1 MKTIAIVAGESSGDL
16 LGSHLIKSLKSIR
29 PDLTFIGIAGPKMIK
44 EGAASFFSMEELSV
58 RGYFEALRKLFCLL
72 KLRKNLLNQ
81 ILDAKPDLFIGI
93 DAPDFNF
100 WIERQLKKKGIPV
113 IHYVS
118 PSIWAWRGN
127 RLRKIK
133 KSIDHMLTIF
143 PFEKNIYSKANIQ
156 ASFVGH
162 PLAEMIPLH
171 PNKKKAQNKL
181 KIIKATKVI
190 ALLPGSRQGEVRWH
204 TQLLID
210 SALEISKRVRDIKF
224 LVPLPTR
231 ETYEIFSK
239 TLFKNTHAELDI
251 QLLIGHA
258 SDAINAAD
266 LVIVASGTATLE
278 TALYKKPMIVIY
290 KMSSISWQI
299 LKRMRYLPY
308 ISLPNILLNKFL
320 VPELLQ
326 DDATPENITDQTIEI
341 LKDVAYRKNLLI
353 QFTKI
358 HHQLKQNTSDRLNR
372 VVLKFIK

>member
-16 LGSHLIKSLKSIR
+16 LGSHLIKSLKSAR
-29 PDLTFIGIAGPKMIK
+29 SDLKFIGIAGPKMMK
-44 EGAASFFSMEELSV
+44 EGAVSFFSMEELSV
-58 RGYFEALRKLFCLL
+58 RGYFEAFRKLFHLIR
-72 KLRKNLLNQ
+72 LRKKLLNQ
-81 ILDAKPDLFIGI
+81 ILREKPVLFIGV

-100 WIERQLKKKGIPV
+100 WIEKQLKKKGVPV

-156 ASFVGH
+156 ATFVGH
-162 PLAEMIPLH
+162 PLAEMIPLY

-190 ALLPGSRQGEVRWH
+190 ALLPGSRQGEVKWH
-204 TQLLID
+204 AQLLID
-210 SALEISKRVRDIKF
+210 SATEISKKIRDVKF

-231 ETYEIFSK
+231 ETYDIFSK

-299 LKRMRYLPY
+299 LKRMRYLPFV
-308 ISLPNILLNKFL
+308 SLPNILLNKFL

-326 DDATPENITDQTIEI
+326 SDATSENISSKAIEI
-341 LKDVAYRKNLLI
+341 LKDASYRKNLLI

-372 VVLKFIK
+372 VILKLIK

>member
-29 PDLTFIGIAGPKMIK
+29 SDLTFIGIAGPKMMK
-44 EGAASFFSMEELSV
+44 EGAVSFFSMEELSV
-58 RGYFEALRKLFCLL
+58 RGYFEALRKLFRLL

-100 WIERQLKKKGIPV
+100 WIERQLKKKGVPV

-118 PSIWAWRGN
+118 PSIWAWRKN

-143 PFEKNIYSKANIQ
+143 PFEKNIYLKANIQ

-171 PNKKKAQNKL
+171 RNRKKAQDKL

-190 ALLPGSRQGEVRWH
+190 ALLPGSRQGELRWH
-204 TQLLID
+204 AQLLID
-210 SALEISKRVRDIKF
+210 SAIEISKRIRDIKF

-239 TLFKNTHAELDI
+239 TLFRNTHAELDI

-326 DDATPENITDQTIEI
+326 DDATPENITDKTIEI
-341 LKDVAYRKNLLI
+341 LKDAAYKKNLLI

-372 VVLKFIK
+372 VILKFIK

>member
-16 LGSHLIKSLKSIR
+16 LGSHLIKSLKSAR
-29 PDLTFIGIAGPKMIK
+29 PDLKFIGIAGPKMMK
-44 EGAASFFSMEELSV
+44 EGAVSFFSMEELSV
-58 RGYFEALRKLFCLL
+58 RGYFEVFRKLFHLI
-72 KLRKNLLNQ
+72 KLRKKLLNQ
-81 ILDAKPDLFIGI
+81 ILKEKPDLFIGV

-100 WIERQLKKKGIPV
+100 WIEKQLKKKGVPV

-156 ASFVGH
+156 ATFVGH
-162 PLAEMIPLH
+162 PLAEMIPLY

-190 ALLPGSRQGEVRWH
+190 ALLPGSRQGEVKWH
-204 TQLLID
+204 AQLLID
-210 SALEISKRVRDIKF
+210 SATEISKKIRDVKF

-231 ETYEIFSK
+231 ETYDIFSK

-299 LKRMRYLPY
+299 LKRMRYLPFV
-308 ISLPNILLNKFL
+308 SLPNILLNKFL

-326 DDATPENITDQTIEI
+326 SDATSENISSKAIEI
-341 LKDVAYRKNLLI
+341 LKDASYRKNLLI

-372 VVLKFIK
+372 VILKLIK

>member
-16 LGSHLIKSLKSIR
+16 LGSHLIRSLKSSR
-29 PDLTFIGIAGPKMIK
+29 SDLKFIGIAGPKMMK
-44 EGAASFFSMEELSV
+44 EGAVSLFLMEELSV
-58 RGYFEALRKLFCLL
+58 RGYFEAFKKLFHLIQ
-72 KLRKNLLNQ
+72 LRKNLLNQ
-81 ILDAKPDLFIGI
+81 ILNQKPDLFIGV

-133 KSIDHMLTIF
+133 KSVDHMLTIF

-156 ASFVGH
+156 ATFVGH
-162 PLAEMIPLH
+162 PLAEMIPLYS
-171 PNKKKAQNKL
+171 NKKKAQDKL

-190 ALLPGSRQGEVRWH
+190 ALLPGSRQGEVTWH
-204 TQLLID
+204 AQLLID
-210 SALEISKRVRDIKF
+210 SATEISKRIRDVKF

-231 ETYEIFSK
+231 ETYDIFSK

-251 QLLIGHA
+251 QLLVGHA

-299 LKRMRYLPY
+299 LKRMRYLPFV
-308 ISLPNILLNKFL
+308 SLPNILLNKFI

-326 DDATPENITDQTIEI
+326 SDATSDNISSKAIEI
-341 LKDVAYRKNLLI
+341 LKNAPYRKNLLT

-358 HHQLKQNTSDRLNR
+358 HHQLKQNTSDRLSK
-372 VVLKFIK
+372 VILKFIK

>member
-16 LGSHLIKSLKSIR
+16 LGSHLIKSLKSAR
-29 PDLTFIGIAGPKMIK
+29 SDLKFIGIAGPKMMK
-44 EGAASFFSMEELSV
+44 EGAVSFFSMEELSV
-58 RGYFEALRKLFCLL
+58 RGYFEVFRKLFHLI
-72 KLRKNLLNQ
+72 KLRKKLLNQ
-81 ILDAKPDLFIGI
+81 ILKEKPDLFIGV

-100 WIERQLKKKGIPV
+100 WIEKQLKKKGVPV

-156 ASFVGH
+156 ATFVGH
-162 PLAEMIPLH
+162 PLAEMIPLY

-181 KIIKATKVI
+181 KIIKATKII
-190 ALLPGSRQGEVRWH
+190 ALLPGSRQGEVKWH
-204 TQLLID
+204 AQLLID
-210 SALEISKRVRDIKF
+210 SATEISKKIRDVKF

-231 ETYEIFSK
+231 ETYDIFSK

-299 LKRMRYLPY
+299 LKRMRYLPFV
-308 ISLPNILLNKFL
+308 SLPNILLNKFL

-326 DDATPENITDQTIEI
+326 SDATSENISSKAIEI
-341 LKDVAYRKNLLI
+341 LKDASYRKNLLI

-372 VVLKFIK
+372 VILKLIK

>member
-16 LGSHLIKSLKSIR
+16 LGSHLIKSLKSTR

-44 EGAASFFSMEELSV
+44 EGAVSFFSMEELSV
-58 RGYFEALRKLFCLL
+58 RGYFEALRKLFRLL

-81 ILDAKPDLFIGI
+81 ILDAKPDLFIGV

-100 WIERQLKKKGIPV
+100 WIERQLKKKGVPV

-118 PSIWAWRGN
+118 PSIWAWRKN

-143 PFEKNIYSKANIQ
+143 PFEKNIYLKANIQ

-171 PNKKKAQNKL
+171 SNRKKAQDKL
-181 KIIKATKVI
+181 KIIKANKVI

-204 TQLLID
+204 AQLLID
-210 SALEISKRVRDIKF
+210 SAIEISKSVRDTKF

-239 TLFKNTHAELDI
+239 TLFKNTNTELDI

-299 LKRMRYLPY
+299 LKRLRYLPY

-326 DDATPENITDQTIEI
+326 DDATPQNISDKTIEI

-372 VVLKFIK
+372 VILKFIK

>member
-16 LGSHLIKSLKSIR
+16 LGSHLIRSLKSTR
-29 PDLTFIGIAGPKMIK
+29 FDLKFIGVAGPKMLK
-44 EGAASFFSMEELSV
+44 EGALSYFPMEELSV
-58 RGYFEALRKLFCLL
+58 RGYFEAFRKLFHLL
-72 KLRKNLLNQ
+72 TLRKNLLNQ

-118 PSIWAWRGN
+118 PSIWAWRKN
-127 RLRKIK
+127 RLKKIK
-133 KSIDHMLTIF
+133 TSIDHMLTIF
-143 PFEKNIYSKANIQ
+143 PFEKNIYSKAHIQ
-156 ASFVGH
+156 ATFVGH
-162 PLAEMIPLH
+162 PLADMIPLH
-171 PNKKKAQNKL
+171 PNKKKAQAKL
-181 KIIKATKVI
+181 KIIKATTVI
-190 ALLPGSRQGEVRWH
+190 ALLPGSRQGEVKWH

-210 SALEISKRVRDIKF
+210 SAIELSKKIRDVKF

-231 ETYEIFSK
+231 ETYMIFSK

-251 QLLIGHA
+251 QLLTGHA
-258 SDAINAAD
+258 SDAINASD

-278 TALYKKPMIVIY
+278 AALYKKPMIVIY
-290 KMSSISWQI
+290 KMSSMSWEI

-308 ISLPNILLNKFL
+308 VSLPNILLNKFF

-326 DDATPENITDQTIEI
+326 KDATPDNITNKALEI
-341 LKDVAYRKNLLI
+341 LKDTSYRKNLLI

-358 HHQLKQNTSDRLNR
+358 HRQLKQNTSYRLNKIIF
-372 VVLKFIK
+372 KFIK

>member
-16 LGSHLIKSLKSIR
+16 LGSHLIRSLKSTR
-29 PDLTFIGIAGPKMIK
+29 FDLKFIGVAGPKMLK
-44 EGAASFFSMEELSV
+44 EGALSYFPMEELSV
-58 RGYFEALRKLFCLL
+58 RGYFEAFRKLFHLL
-72 KLRKNLLNQ
+72 TLRKNLLNQ
-81 ILDAKPDLFIGI
+81 FLDAKPDLFIGI

-118 PSIWAWRGN
+118 PSIWAWRKN
-127 RLRKIK
+127 RLKKIK
-133 KSIDHMLTIF
+133 TSIDHMLTIF
-143 PFEKNIYSKANIQ
+143 PFEKNIYSKAHIQ
-156 ASFVGH
+156 ATFVGH

-171 PNKKKAQNKL
+171 PNKKKAQAKL
-181 KIIKATKVI
+181 KIIKATTVI
-190 ALLPGSRQGEVRWH
+190 ALLPGSRQGEVKWH

-210 SALEISKRVRDIKF
+210 SAIELSKKIRDVKF

-231 ETYEIFSK
+231 ETYMIFSK

-251 QLLIGHA
+251 QLLTGHA
-258 SDAINAAD
+258 SDAINASD

-278 TALYKKPMIVIY
+278 AALYKKPMIVIY
-290 KMSSISWQI
+290 KMSSMSWEI

-308 ISLPNILLNKFL
+308 VSLPNILLNKFF

-326 DDATPENITDQTIEI
+326 KDATPDNITNKALEI
-341 LKDVAYRKNLLI
+341 LKDTSYRKNLLI

-358 HHQLKQNTSDRLNR
+358 HRQLKQNTSYRLNKIIF
-372 VVLKFIK
+372 KFIK

>member
-44 EGAASFFSMEELSV
+44 EGAVSFFSMEELSV
-58 RGYFEALRKLFCLL
+58 RGYFEALRKLFRLL

-156 ASFVGH
+156 ATFVGH
-162 PLAEMIPLH
+162 PLAEMIPLYS
-171 PNKKKAQNKL
+171 NKKKAQDKL

-190 ALLPGSRQGEVRWH
+190 ALLPGSRQGEVTWH
-204 TQLLID
+204 AQLLID
-210 SALEISKRVRDIKF
+210 SATEISKRIRDVKF

-231 ETYEIFSK
+231 ETYDIFSK

-251 QLLIGHA
+251 QLLVGHA

-326 DDATPENITDQTIEI
+326 DDATPENITDKTIEI

>member
-16 LGSHLIKSLKSIR
+16 IGSHLIKSLKAVRS
-29 PDLTFIGIAGPKMIK
+29 DLKFIGIAGPKMIK
-44 EGAASFFSMEELSV
+44 EGATSFFLMEELSV
-58 RGYFEALRKLFCLL
+58 RGYFEAFRKLFHLI
-72 KLRKNLLNQ
+72 KLRKKLLNQ
-81 ILDAKPDLFIGI
+81 ILKEKPDLFIGV

-100 WIERQLKKKGIPV
+100 WIEKQLKKKGIPV

-118 PSIWAWRGN
+118 PSIWAWRGG

-156 ASFVGH
+156 ATFVGH
-162 PLAEMIPLH
+162 PLAEMIPLY
-171 PNKKKAQNKL
+171 PNKKKAQIKL
-181 KIIKATKVI
+181 KIIKSTKVI
-190 ALLPGSRQGEVRWH
+190 ALLPGSRQGEVKWH
-204 TQLLID
+204 AQLLID
-210 SALEISKRVRDIKF
+210 SATEISKKIRDIKF

-231 ETYEIFSK
+231 ETYDIFSK
-239 TLFKNTHAELDI
+239 TLFKNTQAELDI

-266 LVIVASGTATLE
+266 LVVVASGTATLE

-299 LKRMRYLPY
+299 LKRMRYLPFV
-308 ISLPNILLNKFL
+308 SLPNILLNKFL

-326 DDATPENITDQTIEI
+326 SDATSENISSKAIEI
-341 LKDVAYRKNLLI
+341 LKDASYRKNLLL

-358 HHQLKQNTSDRLNR
+358 HHQLKQNTSDRLNK
-372 VVLKFIK
+372 VILKFIK

>member
-16 LGSHLIKSLKSIR
+16 LGSHLIKSLRSNR
-29 PDLTFIGIAGPKMIK
+29 TDLKFIGVAGPKMMK
-44 EGAASFFSMEELSV
+44 EGAASYFPMEELSV
-58 RGYFEALRKLFCLL
+58 RGYFEALRKLFHLI
-72 KLRKNLLNQ
+72 KLRKNLLKK

-100 WIERQLKKKGIPV
+100 WIERQLKKKGVPV

-118 PSIWAWRGN
+118 PSIWAWRGG
-127 RLRKIK
+127 RLKKIK

-156 ASFVGH
+156 ATFVGH

-171 PNKKKAQNKL
+171 PNKKKAQDKL
-181 KIIKATKVI
+181 KIIKASRVI
-190 ALLPGSRQGEVRWH
+190 ALLPGSRQGEVKWH

-210 SALEISKRVRDIKF
+210 SAIEISKRIRDVKF

-239 TLFKNTHAELDI
+239 TLFKNTQAELDI

-258 SDAINAAD
+258 SIAINAAD
-266 LVIVASGTATLE
+266 AVIVASGTATLE

-290 KMSSISWQI
+290 KMSTISWQI

-308 ISLPNILLNKFL
+308 VSLPNILLNKFF

-326 DDATPENITDQTIEI
+326 NDATPENITAKTIEI
-341 LKDVAYRKNLLI
+341 LKDSSYRKHLLV

-358 HHQLKQNTSDRLNR
+358 HYQLKQNTSDRLNR
-372 VVLKFIK
+372 VILKFIK

>member
-16 LGSHLIKSLKSIR
+16 LGSHLIRSLKSSR
-29 PDLTFIGIAGPKMIK
+29 SDLKFIGIAGPKMMK
-44 EGAASFFSMEELSV
+44 EGAVSLFLMEELSV
-58 RGYFEALRKLFCLL
+58 RGYFEAFKKLFHLIQ
-72 KLRKNLLNQ
+72 LRKNLLNQ
-81 ILDAKPDLFIGI
+81 ILNQKPDLFIGI

-100 WIERQLKKKGIPV
+100 WIERQLRKKGIPV

-133 KSIDHMLTIF
+133 KSVDHMLTIF

-156 ASFVGH
+156 ATFVGH
-162 PLAEMIPLH
+162 PLAEMIPLYS
-171 PNKKKAQNKL
+171 NKKKAQDKL

-190 ALLPGSRQGEVRWH
+190 ALLPGSRQGEVTWH
-204 TQLLID
+204 AQLLID
-210 SALEISKRVRDIKF
+210 SATEISKRIRDVKF

-231 ETYEIFSK
+231 ETYDIFSK

-251 QLLIGHA
+251 QLLVGHA

-299 LKRMRYLPY
+299 LKRMRYLPFV
-308 ISLPNILLNKFL
+308 SLPNILLNKFI

-326 DDATPENITDQTIEI
+326 SDATSENISSKAIEI
-341 LKDVAYRKNLLI
+341 LKNAPYRKNLLI

-358 HHQLKQNTSDRLNR
+358 HHQLKQNTSDRLSK
-372 VVLKFIK
+372 VILKFIK

>member
-16 LGSHLIKSLKSIR
+16 LGSHLIKSLKSVR
-29 PDLTFIGIAGPKMIK
+29 SDLKFIGIAGPKMMK
-44 EGAASFFSMEELSV
+44 EGANSFFLMEELSV
-58 RGYFEALRKLFCLL
+58 RGYFEAFRKLFHLI
-72 KLRKNLLNQ
+72 KLRKTLLKQ
-81 ILDAKPDLFIGI
+81 ILNEKPDLFIGV

-100 WIERQLKKKGIPV
+100 WIEKQLKKKGVPV

-156 ASFVGH
+156 ATFVGH
-162 PLAEMIPLH
+162 PLAEMIPFN
-171 PNKKKAQNKL
+171 PNKKKAQDKL
-181 KIIKATKVI
+181 KIINAYKVI
-190 ALLPGSRQGEVRWH
+190 ALLPGSRQGEVKWH
-204 TQLLID
+204 AQLLID
-210 SALEISKRVRDIKF
+210 SATEISKKIRDVKF

-231 ETYEIFSK
+231 ETYDIFSK
-239 TLFKNTHAELDI
+239 TLFKNTHAELDM

-299 LKRMRYLPY
+299 LKRMRYLPFV
-308 ISLPNILLNKFL
+308 SLPNILLNKFV

-326 DDATPENITDQTIEI
+326 GDATSENISLKAFEI
-341 LKDVAYRKNLLI
+341 LKDAPYRKNLII

-372 VVLKFIK
+372 VILKLIK

>member
-16 LGSHLIKSLKSIR
+16 LGSHLIKSLKSAR
-29 PDLTFIGIAGPKMIK
+29 PDLKFIGIAGPKMMK
-44 EGAASFFSMEELSV
+44 EGVVSFFSMEELSV
-58 RGYFEALRKLFCLL
+58 RGYFEVFRKLFHLI
-72 KLRKNLLNQ
+72 KLRKKLLNQ
-81 ILDAKPDLFIGI
+81 ILKEKPDLFIGV

-100 WIERQLKKKGIPV
+100 WIEKQLKKKGVTV

-133 KSIDHMLTIF
+133 KSIDHMLIIF

-156 ASFVGH
+156 ATFVGH
-162 PLAEMIPLH
+162 PLAELIPLY

-190 ALLPGSRQGEVRWH
+190 ALLPGSRQGEVKWH
-204 TQLLID
+204 AQLLID
-210 SALEISKRVRDIKF
+210 SATEISKKIRDVKF
-224 LVPLPTR
+224 LAPLPTR
-231 ETYEIFSK
+231 ETYDIFSK

-299 LKRMRYLPY
+299 LKRMRYLPFV
-308 ISLPNILLNKFL
+308 SLPNILLNKFL

-326 DDATPENITDQTIEI
+326 SDATSENISSKAIEI
-341 LKDVAYRKNLLI
+341 LKDASYRKNLLI

-372 VVLKFIK
+372 VILKLIK

>member
-16 LGSHLIKSLKSIR
+16 LGSHLIKSLKLAR
-29 PDLTFIGIAGPKMIK
+29 TDLKFIGVAGPKMIK
-44 EGAASFFSMEELSV
+44 EGATSFFLMEELSV
-58 RGYFEALRKLFCLL
+58 RGYFEAFRKLFHLI
-72 KLRKNLLNQ
+72 KLRKKLLKQ
-81 ILDAKPDLFIGI
+81 ILKEKPDLFVGI

-100 WIERQLKKKGIPV
+100 WIEKQLKKKGVPV

-118 PSIWAWRGN
+118 PSIWAWRKS
-127 RLRKIK
+127 RVRKIK

-143 PFEKNIYSKANIQ
+143 PFEKNIYSKANIP
-156 ASFVGH
+156 ATFVGH
-162 PLAEMIPLH
+162 PLADMIPLYS
-171 PNKKKAQNKL
+171 NKKKAQDKL
-181 KIIKATKVI
+181 RIIKATKVI
-190 ALLPGSRQGEVRWH
+190 ALLPGSRQGEVKWH

-210 SALEISKRVRDIKF
+210 SAIEISKKINDVKF

-231 ETYEIFSK
+231 ETYDIFSK
-239 TLFKNTHAELDI
+239 ILFKNTQAELDI

-299 LKRMRYLPY
+299 LKRMRYLPFV
-308 ISLPNILLNKFL
+308 SLPNILLNKFL

-326 DDATPENITDQTIEI
+326 GDATSENISSKSFEI
-341 LKDVAYRKNLLI
+341 LKDASYRKNLLT
-353 QFTKI
+353 QFSKI

-372 VVLKFIK
+372 VILKFLK

>member
-16 LGSHLIKSLKSIR
+16 LGSHLIRSLKSAR
-29 PDLTFIGIAGPKMIK
+29 SDLTFIGVAGPKMTK
-44 EGAASFFSMEELSV
+44 EGASSYFSMEELSV
-58 RGYFEALRKLFCLL
+58 RGYFEAFRKLFHLL
-72 KLRKNLLNQ
+72 TLRKNLLNQ

-113 IHYVS
+113 LHYVS
-118 PSIWAWRGN
+118 PSIWAWRRN
-127 RLRKIK
+127 RLKKIK

-143 PFEKNIYSKANIQ
+143 PFEKNIYTKAHIQ
-156 ASFVGH
+156 ATYVGH

-171 PNKKKAQNKL
+171 PNKKKAQDKL

-190 ALLPGSRQGEVRWH
+190 ALLPGSRQGEVKWH
-204 TQLLID
+204 AQLLID
-210 SALEISKRVRDIKF
+210 SAIELSKKMRDVKF

-231 ETYEIFSK
+231 ETYVIFSK
-239 TLFKNTHAELDI
+239 ALFKNTHAELDI

-258 SDAINAAD
+258 SDAIDASD

-278 TALYKKPMIVIY
+278 AALYKKPMIVIY
-290 KMSSISWQI
+290 KMSSISWEI
-299 LKRMRYLPY
+299 LKRMKYLPY
-308 ISLPNILLNKFL
+308 ISLPNILLNKFF

-326 DDATPENITDQTIEI
+326 KDATPENITIKALEI
-341 LKDVAYRKNLLI
+341 LKDASYRRNLLI

-358 HHQLKQNTSDRLNR
+358 HHQLKQNTSYRLNKII
-372 VVLKFIK
+372 LKFLK

>member
-16 LGSHLIKSLKSIR
+16 LGSHLIKSLKSAR
-29 PDLTFIGIAGPKMIK
+29 SDLKFIGIAGPKMMK
-44 EGAASFFSMEELSV
+44 EGAVSFFSMEELSV
-58 RGYFEALRKLFCLL
+58 RGYFEVFRKLFHLI
-72 KLRKNLLNQ
+72 KLRKKLLNQ
-81 ILDAKPDLFIGI
+81 ILKEKPDLFIGV

-100 WIERQLKKKGIPV
+100 WIEKQLKKKGVTV

-156 ASFVGH
+156 ATFVGH
-162 PLAEMIPLH
+162 PLAELIPLY

-190 ALLPGSRQGEVRWH
+190 ALLPGSRQGEVKWH
-204 TQLLID
+204 AQLLID
-210 SALEISKRVRDIKF
+210 SATEISKKIRDVKF

-231 ETYEIFSK
+231 ETYDIFSK

-299 LKRMRYLPY
+299 LKRMRYLPFV
-308 ISLPNILLNKFL
+308 SLPNILLNKFL

-326 DDATPENITDQTIEI
+326 SDATSENISSKAIEI
-341 LKDVAYRKNLLI
+341 LKDASYRKNLLI

-372 VVLKFIK
+372 VILKLIK

>member
-16 LGSHLIKSLKSIR
+16 LGSHLIKALRLNRTDLK
-29 PDLTFIGIAGPKMIK
+29 FIGVAGPKMMK
-44 EGAASFFSMEELSV
+44 EGAASYFPMEELSV
-58 RGYFEALRKLFCLL
+58 RGYFEALRKLFHLI
-72 KLRKNLLNQ
+72 KLRKNLLKK

-118 PSIWAWRGN
+118 PSIWAWRRS
-127 RLRKIK
+127 RLKKIK

-156 ASFVGH
+156 ATFVGH

-171 PNKKKAQNKL
+171 PNKKKAQDKL
-181 KIIKATKVI
+181 KIIKASKVI
-190 ALLPGSRQGEVRWH
+190 ALLPGSRQGEVKWH
-204 TQLLID
+204 AQLLID
-210 SALEISKRVRDIKF
+210 SAIEISKRIRDVKF

-239 TLFKNTHAELDI
+239 TLFKNTQAELDI

-258 SDAINAAD
+258 SIAINAAD
-266 LVIVASGTATLE
+266 AVIVASGTATLE

-290 KMSSISWQI
+290 KMSTISWQI

-308 ISLPNILLNKFL
+308 VSIPNILLNKFL

-326 DDATPENITDQTIEI
+326 NDATPENITAKTIEI
-341 LKDVAYRKNLLI
+341 LKDSSYRKHLLV

-358 HHQLKQNTSDRLNR
+358 HFQLKQNTSDRLNK
-372 VVLKFIK
+372 VILKFIK

>member
-1 MKTIAIVAGESSGDL
+1 MKTIAIVAGESSGDI
-16 LGSHLIKSLKSIR
+16 LGSHLIKSLKSAR
-29 PDLTFIGIAGPKMIK
+29 SDLKFIGIAGPRMLK
-44 EGAASFFSMEELSV
+44 EGVVSFFLLEELSV
-58 RGYFEALRKLFCLL
+58 RGYFEALRKLFHLL

-81 ILDAKPDLFIGI
+81 ILNAKPDLFIGI

-100 WIERQLKKKGIPV
+100 WIERRLKKQGIPV

-118 PSIWAWRGN
+118 PSIWAWRKN
-127 RLRKIK
+127 RLKKIK

-143 PFEKNIYSKANIQ
+143 PFEKNIYSKAKIE
-156 ASFVGH
+156 ATYVGH

-171 PNKKKAQNKL
+171 PRKKKAQDKL

-190 ALLPGSRQGEVRWH
+190 ALLPGSRQGEVKWH
-204 TQLLID
+204 AQLLID
-210 SALEISKRVRDIKF
+210 SAIEISKRVHGLKF

-239 TLFKNTHAELDI
+239 TLFKNIHTELDI

-258 SDAINAAD
+258 SVAINAAD

-290 KMSSISWQI
+290 KMSLISWQI

-308 ISLPNILLNKFL
+308 ISLPNILLKKFL
-320 VPELLQ
+320 VPEFLQ
-326 DDATPENITDQTIEI
+326 DEATPENITNMTIEI
-341 LKDVAYRKNLLI
+341 FKDVAYRKNLLS
-353 QFTKI
+353 QFSKI
-358 HHQLKQNTSDRLNR
+358 HHQLKQNTSERLNR
-372 VVLKFIK
+372 VILRFIK

>member
-16 LGSHLIKSLKSIR
+16 LGSHLIKSLKLARS
-29 PDLTFIGIAGPKMIK
+29 DLKFIGVAGPKMIK
-44 EGAASFFSMEELSV
+44 EGATSFFLMEELSV
-58 RGYFEALRKLFCLL
+58 RGYFEAFRKLFHLL
-72 KLRKNLLNQ
+72 KLRKKLLNQ
-81 ILDAKPDLFIGI
+81 ILNEKPDLFIGV

-100 WIERQLKKKGIPV
+100 WIEKQLKKKGVPV

-133 KSIDHMLTIF
+133 NSIDHMLTIF

-156 ASFVGH
+156 ATFVGH
-162 PLAEMIPLH
+162 PLAEMIPLY

-190 ALLPGSRQGEVRWH
+190 ALLPGSRQGEVKWH
-204 TQLLID
+204 AQLLID
-210 SALEISKRVRDIKF
+210 SATEISKKIPYVKF

-231 ETYEIFSK
+231 ETYDIFSK
-239 TLFKNTHAELDI
+239 TLFKNTHAALDI

-278 TALYKKPMIVIY
+278 TALYKKPMVVIY

-299 LKRMRYLPY
+299 LKRMRYLPFV
-308 ISLPNILLNKFL
+308 SLPNILLNKFF

-326 DDATPENITDQTIEI
+326 NDATSENISSKALEI
-341 LKDVAYRKNLLI
+341 LKDAPYRKNLLI

-358 HHQLKQNTSDRLNR
+358 HHQLNQNTSNRLNR
-372 VVLKFIK
+372 VILKFIK

>member
-16 LGSHLIKSLKSIR
+16 LGSHLIKSLKSAR
-29 PDLTFIGIAGPKMIK
+29 PDLKFIGIAGPKMMK
-44 EGAASFFSMEELSV
+44 ECAVSFFSMEELSV
-58 RGYFEALRKLFCLL
+58 RGYFEVFRKLFHLI
-72 KLRKNLLNQ
+72 KLRKKLLNQ
-81 ILDAKPDLFIGI
+81 ILKEKPDLFIGV

-100 WIERQLKKKGIPV
+100 WIEKQLKKKGVPV

-156 ASFVGH
+156 ATFVGH
-162 PLAEMIPLH
+162 PLAEMIPLY

-190 ALLPGSRQGEVRWH
+190 ALLPGSRQGEVKWH
-204 TQLLID
+204 AQLLID
-210 SALEISKRVRDIKF
+210 SATEISKKIRDVKF

-231 ETYEIFSK
+231 ETYDIFSK

-299 LKRMRYLPY
+299 LKRMRYLPFV
-308 ISLPNILLNKFL
+308 SLPNILLNKFL

-326 DDATPENITDQTIEI
+326 SDATSENISSKAIEI
-341 LKDVAYRKNLLI
+341 LKDASYRKNLLI

-372 VVLKFIK
+372 VILKLIK

>member
-1 MKTIAIVAGESSGDL
+1 
-16 LGSHLIKSLKSIR
+16 
-29 PDLTFIGIAGPKMIK
+29 
-44 EGAASFFSMEELSV
+44 MEELSV
-58 RGYFEALRKLFCLL
+58 RGYFEAFKKLFHLL
-72 KLRKNLLNQ
+72 KLRKNLLKE
-81 ILDAKPDLFIGI
+81 ILDTKPDLFIGV

-118 PSIWAWRGN
+118 PSIWAWRGD
-127 RLRKIK
+127 RLGKIK

-143 PFEKNIYSKANIQ
+143 PFEKKIYAKAHIE
-156 ASFVGH
+156 STFVGH

-190 ALLPGSRQGEVRWH
+190 ALLPGSRQGEVKWH
-204 TQLLID
+204 AELLID
-210 SALEISKRVRDIKF
+210 SAIELSKKIQDVKF

-231 ETYEIFSK
+231 ETYNIFSRA
-239 TLFKNTHAELDI
+239 LFKNTHAELDI

-308 ISLPNILLNKFL
+308 VSLPNILLNKFL

-326 DDATPENITDQTIEI
+326 NDATPENITSKAVEI
-341 LKDVAYRKNLLI
+341 LKDASYRKNLLI

-358 HHQLKQNTSDRLNR
+358 HRQLQQNTSYRLNKII
-372 VVLKFIK
+372 LKFIK

>member
-16 LGSHLIKSLKSIR
+16 LGSHLIRSLKSSR
-29 PDLTFIGIAGPKMIK
+29 SDLKFIGIAGPKMIK
-44 EGAASFFSMEELSV
+44 EGAVSLFLMEELSV
-58 RGYFEALRKLFCLL
+58 RGYFEAFKKLFHLIQ
-72 KLRKNLLNQ
+72 LRKNLLNQ
-81 ILDAKPDLFIGI
+81 ILNQKPDLFIGV

-133 KSIDHMLTIF
+133 KSVDHMLTIF

-156 ASFVGH
+156 ATFVGH
-162 PLAEMIPLH
+162 PLAEMIPLYS
-171 PNKKKAQNKL
+171 NKKKAQDKL

-190 ALLPGSRQGEVRWH
+190 ALLPGSRQGEVTWH
-204 TQLLID
+204 AQLLID
-210 SALEISKRVRDIKF
+210 SATEISKRIRDVKF

-231 ETYEIFSK
+231 ETYDIFSK

-251 QLLIGHA
+251 QLLVGHA

-299 LKRMRYLPY
+299 LKRMRYLPFV
-308 ISLPNILLNKFL
+308 SLPNILLNKFI

-326 DDATPENITDQTIEI
+326 SDATSDNISSKAIEI
-341 LKDVAYRKNLLI
+341 LKNAPYRKNLLI

-358 HHQLKQNTSDRLNR
+358 HHQLKQNTSDRLSK
-372 VVLKFIK
+372 VILKFIK

>member
-16 LGSHLIKSLKSIR
+16 LGSHLIRSLKSSR
-29 PDLTFIGIAGPKMIK
+29 SDLKFIGIAGPKMMK
-44 EGAASFFSMEELSV
+44 EGAVSLFLMEELSV
-58 RGYFEALRKLFCLL
+58 RGYFEAFKKLFHLIQ
-72 KLRKNLLNQ
+72 LRKNLLNQ
-81 ILDAKPDLFIGI
+81 ILNQKPDLFIGV

-133 KSIDHMLTIF
+133 KSVDHMLTIF

-156 ASFVGH
+156 ATFVGH
-162 PLAEMIPLH
+162 PLAEMIPLYS
-171 PNKKKAQNKL
+171 NKKKAQDKL

-190 ALLPGSRQGEVRWH
+190 ALLPGSRQGEVTWH
-204 TQLLID
+204 AQLLID
-210 SALEISKRVRDIKF
+210 SATEISKRIRDVKF

-231 ETYEIFSK
+231 ETYDIFSK

-251 QLLIGHA
+251 QLLVGHA

-299 LKRMRYLPY
+299 LKRMRYLPFV
-308 ISLPNILLNKFL
+308 SLPNILLKKFI

-326 DDATPENITDQTIEI
+326 SDATSDNISSKAIEI
-341 LKDVAYRKNLLI
+341 LKNAPYRKNLLI

-358 HHQLKQNTSDRLNR
+358 HHQLKQNTSDRLSK
-372 VVLKFIK
+372 VILKFIK